1 MKKKHKRVHSG
12 WMRRTSRIYLNDLND
27 GKAVILRDFLNQY
40 QQATNYTITRL
51 WCEKDMSSDLLP
63 KEVTDDISERFGT
76 TARLSQCIG
85 KQTKEIVASQR
96 ERSKRKQR
104 MPRMTSHTAN
114 LDGRFVEIDEFDPG
128 GHFDMCIK
136 TGSGVPK
143 MVIPFNWTKHANK
156 FREKKQEK
164 GKEAEPEWLLSN
176 SVRLGYDEK
185 GIFIDIIFEKEKP
198 KLQNT
203 GIVLGMDRGYRCMLA
218 CSDGQMIGKELKEV
232 IEKGGKRRKSYHHY
246 IETEMNRHLKT
257 LNTENIKLIALENLK
272 NVKVNKRGKF
282 SRKVNRLL
290 SFWHYA
296 KVGERLKQFCE
307 ENGICMAYKSPW
319 KTSQRCSVCGNIDRR
334 NRKGERFLCLE
345 CGSEMNADHN
355 ASKNL
360 ELLGLAEVYSLR
372 SLTSGGLE

>member
-1 MKKKHKRVHSG
+1 
-12 WMRRTSRIYLNDLND
+12 MRRTSRIYLNDLN
-27 GKAVILRDFLNQY
+27 GSKADILKDFLNQY
-40 QQATNYTITRL
+40 QQAANYTITRL
-51 WCEKDMSSDLLP
+51 WSEKDRSSDLLP
-63 KEVTDDISERFGT
+63 KEVTNIISERFDT

-85 KQTKEIVASQR
+85 KQAKEIVASQR
-96 ERSKRKQR
+96 EKSKRKRR

-114 LDGRFVEIDEFDPG
+114 LDGRFVKVDEFN

-143 MVIPFNWTKHANK
+143 MIIPFNWTKHTNK
-156 FREKKQEK
+156 FRETEK
-164 GKEAEPEWLLSN
+164 GKEWLLSE
-176 SVRLGYDEK
+176 SLRLGYDK
-185 GIFIDIIFEKEKP
+185 TGVFIDLIFEKEKSP
-198 KLQNT
+198 LRRSGK
-203 GIVLGMDRGYRCMLA
+203 VLGLDRGYRCMLA
-218 CSDGQMIGKELKEV
+218 CSDGQMIGKELKEE

-246 IETEMNRHLKT
+246 IETEMNRSLKQ

-272 NVKVNKRGKF
+272 NVKANKRGKF

-290 SFWHYA
+290 SFWQYA
-296 KVGERLKQFCE
+296 KAGERLEQFCE

-372 SLTSGGLE
+372 SLTSGGME